1 MVSYN
6 GEWNLLSKLSW
17 YPDITPNWTGVFLSK
32 ISRNPNSGSVSHA
45 LMQIGMWK
53 TDVPPPGVYSVYIT
67 HESLIMMTIMIIII
81 TMLVTMMM
89 IYDLHRWYKT
99 RNEHTKYKK
108 FNGNVDIFIALCLSS
123 QSMDIL
129 NEKTFPFWKLLSQ

>member
-17 YPDITPNWTGVFLSK
+17 YPDITPNCVPFQDIPKPQFWRC
-32 ISRNPNSGSVSHA
+32 IPR
-45 LMQIGMWK
+45 
-53 TDVPPPGVYSVYIT
+53 TDADWNVENRCSTTRCVLCVHIT

-89 IYDLHRWYKT
+89 IYDLHRWYII
-99 RNEHTKYKK
+99 
-108 FNGNVDIFIALCLSS
+108 V
-123 QSMDIL
+123 
-129 NEKTFPFWKLLSQ
+129 LL